1 MKIFDSEFRNPVNFC
16 LWNSESSKFLLVK
29 SGIQKII
36 AFRSWNF
43 CFWNSESRAW
53 KCGTQLHE
61 SGIPL
66 TIGIQNPSSTR
77 NSGIQN
83 PRLSWDGGHK
93 KEKYATGTTWWKAQ
107 QVLGLT
113 LAEHQNTSK
122 RSFVFFWVCAIP
134 LICHGKFFLCLSKL
148 SWVLYQLLKETFIRW
163 NFSFA
168 SNKCHSILE
177 FHILISNQIG

>member
-1 MKIFDSEFRNPVNFC
+1 MKIFDSEFWNPVNFC

-29 SGIQKII
+29 SGIQKIF
-36 AFRSWNF
+36 AFRIWNLGNF

-83 PRLSWDGGHK
+83 PRLSWDGGHE
-93 KEKYATGTTWWKAQ
+93 KEQIIRNRNNMMKSTTGPGTDPCRTPK
-107 QVLGLT
+107 
-113 LAEHQNTSK
+113 H
-122 RSFVFFWVCAIP
+122 F
-134 LICHGKFFLCLSKL
+134 
-148 SWVLYQLLKETFIRW
+148 
-163 NFSFA
+163 
-168 SNKCHSILE
+168 
-177 FHILISNQIG
+177 